1 MIPVWGRAPGGGS
14 ILRGQVLPKP
24 PARRKGAINF
34 TVMRRIGLALI
45 GIVLCAPSL
54 NRPLAAQS
62 CQEPLAL
69 VLSGGGAKGL
79 AHIGVLRVLDSLGI
93 RPDLIV
99 GTSMGSIIGG
109 MYASGYTGREIDSLA
124 RSLTLSDLFTR
135 YAPRVPEALAPR
147 PALAVWE
154 QGDQKFSLQRASV
167 REGEVNALVN
177 LAMLRGN
184 LRARGSFDSLRIPFR
199 AVATDL
205 SSRAEVV
212 LRSGDLARAV
222 RASMSIPI
230 VFEPERLNGRYLGDG
245 ALVANIPAQTARDEG
260 GRRLLVSD
268 ATEHL
273 NDSLDLSD
281 PLILAE
287 QLLGF
292 LFNQPA
298 AAPDSGDRLIRPPV
312 DDYKSLDFSRESVE
326 RLIALGYETALRT
339 LRDYPCL
346 SPGATPPP
354 PARGPRFRLAR
365 ITGKTDQTAEGRFVV
380 GLLGLE
386 EGSVLDVER
395 VRAGYRQLA
404 RNDGFRAV
412 WLQPSGP
419 PDSLTLGLVVRPA
432 SRRVAAVG
440 LAYDNDLGGRMWLG
454 AVDRHLLGQRAEGSL
469 ALGLGEQ
476 RQDIEAGLRTYTV
489 AERPLRPLATM
500 TLSRERVRQFDGRGI
515 ERGALKTHEAVGFLG
530 LEQELG
536 NLWQVLIGGRMHL
549 WREPARGD
557 QEAWGGLLRISSLDR
572 LGPVQAHAEVAYT
585 DAYTRLLAAFSAR
598 LPFSRTVA
606 VTPWVRYGWG
616 EDLPAQ
622 STFMLGGW
630 DGFPG
635 FHIGEQRGDR
645 EAYAGL
651 AGTVK
656 LAGPLSFRVEGAIG
670 QVASGGP
677 AVPEGDW
684 EIGGRAGF
692 NVETPIGPIRLEY
705 GIEQGG
711 RDEFFVR
718 VGEWF

>member
-1 MIPVWGRAPGGGS
+1 
-14 ILRGQVLPKP
+14 
-24 PARRKGAINF
+24 
-34 TVMRRIGLALI
+34 MRRIALAL
-45 GIVLCAPSL
+45 VSLALCAPFL
-54 NRPLAAQS
+54 NRPVAAQS
-62 CQEPLAL
+62 CREPLAL

-124 RSLTLSDLFTR
+124 RSLTLSNLFTR
-135 YAPRVPEALAPR
+135 YAPRVPDALAPR

-154 QGDQKFSLQRASV
+154 QGDSKFSLQRASV
-167 REGEVNALVN
+167 REGEVNALLN
-177 LAMLRGN
+177 LALLRGN
-184 LRARGSFDSLRIPFR
+184 LRARGSFDSLGMRFR

-205 SSRAEVV
+205 SSRTEVV

-245 ALVANIPAQTARDEG
+245 ALVANIPSQTARDEG
-260 GRRLLVSD
+260 ARRLLVSD

-273 NDSLDLSD
+273 SDSLDLSD

-292 LFNQPA
+292 LFNQPGV
-298 AAPDSGDRLIRPPV
+298 APDSGDRLIRPPV
-312 DDYKSLDFSRESVE
+312 DDYKSLDFSRENVE
-326 RLIALGYETALRT
+326 QLIALGYETALHT

-346 SPGATPPP
+346 TPPAGPSP
-354 PARGPRFRLAR
+354 PVPAPRYRLAR
-365 ITGKTDQTAEGRFVV
+365 ITGKTDQSAEGRFVRR
-380 GLLGLE
+380 LLGLE
-386 EGSVLDVER
+386 EGSKLDVER
-395 VRAGYRQLA
+395 VRTGLRQLA
-404 RNDGFRAV
+404 HNDGFRAV
-412 WLQPSGP
+412 WLEPSGP
-419 PDSLTLGLVVRPA
+419 PDSLTLDLLVRPA
-432 SRRVAAVG
+432 SRRLAAVG

-454 AVDRHLLGQRAEGSL
+454 GVDRHLLGQRAEGSL

-476 RQDIEAGLRTYTV
+476 RQDLEAGLRTYTV

-500 TLSRERVRQFDGRGI
+500 MLSRERVRQFDDRGI
-515 ERGALKTHEAVGFLG
+515 EQGALKTHEAVGFLG

-536 NLWQVLIGGRMHL
+536 NMWQVLIGGRMHL
-549 WREPARGD
+549 WREPGRGD
-557 QEAWGGLLRISSLDR
+557 QQAWGGLLRVSSLDR
-572 LGPVQAHAEVAYT
+572 LGPVQANAEVAYT
-585 DAYTRLLAAFSAR
+585 DAYTRFLTAFS
-598 LPFSRTVA
+598 SRIPLSSEVA

-616 EDLPAQ
+616 KDLPAQ

-651 AGTVK
+651 ASTVK
-656 LAGPLSFRVEGAIG
+656 LAGPLSLRVEGAIG
-670 QVASGGP
+670 QAALGGP

-684 EIGGRAGF
+684 EIGARAGL

-718 VGEWF
+718 LGEWF